1 MHDDTVAAVRAL
13 VAALTAHPEDLRT
26 MQPYGNLPQHL
37 IDLLDDYQ
45 HDLDNPS

>member
-1 MHDDTVAAVRAL
+1 MHDATVAAVRAL
-13 VAALTAHPEDLRT
+13 VAALKDHPDDLRA

-45 HDLDNPS
+45 HDLDYPA